1 MKQKQRTQVV
11 IIGAGPSGSVAA
23 ALLHQQNIDVI
34 VVEKSTFPR
43 FSIGESLLPACM
55 EVIEQA
61 KMLDAVTAA
70 GFQYKDGAAFRYQD
84 RYTAFNFNDKFTS
97 GIGTTYQVQR
107 GDFDKVLADEAVVQ
121 GVEIRY
127 QHTVDAIEC
136 LANKSVLTIVDEQ
149 QQKYTIDADFV
160 LDASGFGRVLPRLL
174 GLEKP
179 SHLPSRQAIFCH
191 ITDHIDADLC
201 LVEYDRNKI
210 LISVHPHSADVWYW
224 LIPFSNGTCS
234 LGVVAPP
241 HWLAKYGG
249 DPLMV
254 LKQLVIEEPGLANV
268 LAHAEY
274 PQVASTIG
282 GYSANVTQ
290 LATSNYALLG
300 NAGEFLDPVF
310 SSGVTIAMKSA
321 QLAAGVLGR
330 AFAGENIDWQRD
342 YAEPL
347 MLGVDTF
354 RTYVEGWYSGE
365 LQTVI
370 FHPNPDPKI
379 KQMICA
385 ILAGYAWDTH
395 NPFVAQ
401 SQRRL
406 AVVAAICA
414 DNIK

>member
-1 MKQKQRTQVV
+1 MNQKQRTQVV

-23 ALLHQQNIDVI
+23 ALLHQQHIDVI
-34 VVEKSTFPR
+34 VLEKSTFPR

-55 EVIEQA
+55 EVIAQA

-70 GFQYKDGAAFRYQD
+70 GFQFKDGAAFRYQD
-84 RYTAFNFNDKFTS
+84 RYTAFDFSDKFTP

-107 GDFDKVLADEAVVQ
+107 GHFDKVLADEAQAQ
-121 GVEIRY
+121 GVDIRY
-127 QHTVDAIEC
+127 EHTVEAVEC
-136 LANKSVLTIVDEQ
+136 LDGRSVLAITDEQ
-149 QQKYTIDADFV
+149 QQQYTLEADFV

-174 GLEKP
+174 ALEKP

-191 ITDHIDADLC
+191 VTDHIDANRC
-201 LVEYDRNKI
+201 EVEYDRNKI
-210 LISVHPHSADVWYW
+210 LISVHPQSADVWYW

-241 HWLAKYGG
+241 QWLASYG
-249 DPLMV
+249 DDSITV
-254 LKQLVIEEPGLANV
+254 LKQLVIEEPGLAAV
-268 LAHAEY
+268 LAAAEY
-274 PQVASTIG
+274 PSTAATIE

-290 LATSNYALLG
+290 LATPNYALLG

-321 QLAAGVLGR
+321 QLAAGVLAR
-330 AFAGENIDWQRD
+330 SFAGDNVDWQRD

-370 FHPNPDPKI
+370 FHPKPDPKI

-385 ILAGYAWDTH
+385 ILAGYAWDVN

-406 AVVAAICA
+406 AVVAALCA
-414 DNIK
+414 E